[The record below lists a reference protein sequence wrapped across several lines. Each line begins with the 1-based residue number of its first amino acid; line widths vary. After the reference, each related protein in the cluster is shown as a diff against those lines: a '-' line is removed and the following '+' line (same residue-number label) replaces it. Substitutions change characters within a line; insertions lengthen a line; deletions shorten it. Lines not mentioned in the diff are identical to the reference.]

1 MGSEMKIL
9 ANLPIGR
16 KTFLCFGLT
25 VAIFAIVSVLG
36 VYRFIDVGHLMEEY
50 SERVEAATATAHIE
64 SEFLKLRTNAREY
77 AARGGAENVAAVEK
91 HANEIDTLLVEAERH
106 LSDPVHLE
114 ELSKIKHAFNLIM
127 QDFDHARE
135 LQDEFSTLV
144 TSKLEPDGDIVVK
157 DLDKILKEALSHGNT
172 EAALKAAE
180 VREHVL
186 LARLYT
192 NIAIGRHDASFE
204 TRAQTEFEAI
214 ESSMADLRGNLDTA
228 SERALFEE
236 ASSFFQEYKEVAAT
250 ILADEHELYE
260 LVNGKMEQESRAVI
274 DEATLLQNA
283 MAEEEHHIR
292 DKALSEITQAE
303 IEMIVISLI
312 GTGLGLGLAWLLVTL
327 IGTPVR
333 TMKDAMNTLAK
344 GETDVIVPATD
355 RADEIGDMG
364 RALDVFRDN
373 AVRNQELEDEARQSA
388 ARAEQDRQAAM
399 EKLASNFESSVG
411 EIVSRVA
418 QAARALGDTARNM
431 SSVSQETSGQAVNV
445 ADASRQASSNVATV
459 ASATEELTASISE
472 ISRQVETSSDR
483 ARGAVEQTKQSRQTV
498 EGLVQA
504 SQSID
509 DVVSLIN
516 EIAEQTNLLALN
528 ATIEAARAGESG
540 KGFAVVATEVKN
552 LASQTAKATEEIS
565 GQIREVQRQT
575 REAADAIQSVMLSI
589 TEIDEIATAIAANV
603 DEQDSAT
610 REIATSIAQASDGT
624 TQVTGSVDN
633 LQATADEAKDAAEN
647 LLASAEDLS
656 NTSEALDQEVRGFLR
671 SVRQ

>member
-1 MGSEMKIL
+1 MKFL

-16 KTFLCFGLT
+16 KTFLCFGFT
-25 VAIFAIVSVLG
+25 VAIFASVSVLG
-36 VYRFIDVGHLMEEY
+36 VYHFIDVGHLMEEY

-64 SEFLKLRTNAREY
+64 SEFLKLRTSAREY
-77 AARGGAENVAAVEK
+77 AANGGAENVAAVEK
-91 HANEIDTLLVEAERH
+91 HAIEIDALIVEAESH

-114 ELSKIKHAFNLIM
+114 ELRKIKHAFDLIM
-127 QDFDHARE
+127 EDFDHAKQ
-135 LQDEFSTLV
+135 LQEEFSTLIV
-144 TSKLEPDGDIVVK
+144 SKLEPDGDIVVK

-172 EAALKAAE
+172 DAALKAAE

-204 TRAQTEFEAI
+204 DRAREEFKVV
-214 ESSMADLRGNLDTA
+214 ESAMASLRRKLETA

-236 ASSFFQEYKEVAAT
+236 ALTFFHEYEEIAAT
-250 ILADEHELYE
+250 VLKDEHELYE
-260 LVNGKMEQESRAVI
+260 LVNGKMEQESREVI
-274 DEATLLQNA
+274 TEATLLQNA
-283 MAEEEHHIR
+283 MADEEHHIR
-292 DKALSEITQAE
+292 DEALAEITQAE
-303 IEMIVISLI
+303 IEMIVIALVGI
-312 GTGLGLGLAWLLVTL
+312 GLAASLAWLLVAL
-327 IGTPVR
+327 IATPVS
-333 TMKDAMNTLAK
+333 TMKDAMNTLAG
-344 GETDVIVPATD
+344 GETDVDVPAMD

-364 RALDVFRDN
+364 RALTVFRDS
-373 AVRNQELEDEARQSA
+373 AVRNKELEDEARQA
-388 ARAEQDRQAAM
+388 AVRAEKDRKDAM
-399 EKLASNFESSVG
+399 EALASNFESSVG

-418 QAARALGDTARNM
+418 EAARALGDTARNM

-483 ARGAVEQTKQSRQTV
+483 ARGAVDQTKQSRETV

-552 LASQTAKATEEIS
+552 LASQTARATEEIS

-624 TQVTGSVDN
+624 TQVTGSVDT
-633 LQATADEAKDAAEN
+633 LQATANEAKDAAEN
-647 LLASAEDLS
+647 LLTSAEDLS
-656 NTSEALDQEVRGFLR
+656 NTSAALDHEVRGFLK